1 MEAALRKALHDLR
14 TSEEALRRSEREL
27 KDFVENAAEGLQ
39 WVGPDGNRAV
49 GGRGRHAA
57 PAGRVKAQSCRRA
70 ARRSLGYTPVPAP
83 LRFNLSQAGER

>member
-39 WVGPDGNRAV
+39 WVGPDGIVLWAV
-49 GGRGRHAA
+49 AA
-57 PAGRVKAQSCRRA
+57 A
-70 ARRSLGYTPVPAP
+70 TPRLPV
-83 LRFNLSQAGER
+83 G